1 MMLGHL
7 GHIEWGD
14 AVMRA
19 IERVVAE
26 LLVYR
31 CGPLSQAL
39 ATQRV
44 KP

>member
-26 LLVYR
+26 VFVYAA
-31 CGPLSQAL
+31 AL
-39 ATQRV
+39 CHRRWRLNE
-44 KP
+44 